1 MNDPYRISFAILL
14 VAIIGIIFSQISQFY
29 SVEGREL
36 GNFKSKNSKSSP
48 SKIKNKEIKYDKPSS
63 GKIKNK
69 EIKQVSNN
77 KPSVKKQPDCAKNG
91 SCIGGG
97 PDNIKPV
104 SDKIP
109 SKDGKKPDHKI
120 PQIDR
125 DNSDCFKHGS
135 CLGSTN
141 HPSPIDVGDIDLNHL
156 ENVDFDI
163 GDLENVDIN
172 VDDVENLDINID
184 DLDIDADDL
193 DDIDVNIDCDDCDDN
208 DDDNND
214 DINVNIDCDDCDD
227 NDDDNNDHD
236 DVTYVYQPVYTQP
249 ALEQTGTTAPN
260 YEPAASNINNTSLQS
275 YITSKVSDIIK
286 SGTFKIT
293 SISSNT
299 VITPVNDSGLALI
312 GSAEGINNVG
322 WIADGNPNQI
332 IVITGLSDERAVS
345 IADNSSNVQLA
356 DNSVTIGK
364 NDLLVLGYLSQIND
378 WVQIASKIT

>member
-14 VAIIGIIFSQISQFY
+14 VAVIGIIFSQISQFY

-109 SKDGKKPDHKI
+109 SKDGKKTNHKS

>member
-14 VAIIGIIFSQISQFY
+14 MAVIGIIFSQISQFY

-48 SKIKNKEIKYDKPSS
+48 GKIKNKEIKYDKPSP

-77 KPSVKKQPDCAKNG
+77 KLSVKKRPDCAKNG

-97 PDNIKPV
+97 PDNIKPI

-120 PQIDR
+120 PQFDR

-135 CLGSTN
+135 CLGPIN
-141 HPSPIDVGDIDLNHL
+141 RPSRIDVGDIDLNHF
-156 ENVDFDI
+156 ENVDLDI

-172 VDDVENLDINID
+172 VDDIDHLDINID
-184 DLDIDADDL
+184 DLDIDADDI
-193 DDIDVNIDCDDCDDN
+193 DDID
-208 DDDNND
+208 
-214 DINVNIDCDDCDD
+214 VNIDCDDCDD

-275 YITSKVSDIIK
+275 YITSKVSGIIK